1 MSGSILNLQVWS
13 EKRNVCTGQQSSLKT
28 AENTRNT
35 RRASDSQAGSA
46 QTYDPHG
53 TQRKDVRLCSNLLG
67 SNSHRSATDPDFVGL
82 SANIF
87 PFCGNP
93 CYTMEALT
101 SGGGQRKVWI
111 PSEVIDEMWRWIPT
125 TGARAIYLL
134 SWFYE
139 PASIL
144 ELSGKSLMDRGVVS
158 KTCDM
163 LESRGWMKMVRF
175 QGKLR
180 PTALVP
186 TQCQEVMATRLQ
198 EGFEMAFDRGDFL
211 AGKRLQWCLK
221 TDDYRLM
228 PARPVSRG
236 CLLPRDFNAP
246 ATMKEWPGSTDSR
259 ATTLTKMDRISRP
272 FQVSA
277 DVYRESSSETFAE
290 GAGNP
295 VGHMKRLRET

>member
-1 MSGSILNLQVWS
+1 M
-13 EKRNVCTGQQSSLKT
+13 
-28 AENTRNT
+28 
-35 RRASDSQAGSA
+35 
-46 QTYDPHG
+46 
-53 TQRKDVRLCSNLLG
+53 
-67 SNSHRSATDPDFVGL
+67 
-82 SANIF
+82 
-87 PFCGNP
+87 
-93 CYTMEALT
+93 
-101 SGGGQRKVWI
+101 WI

-221 TDDYRLM
+221 TDDYVANAGPPCFQRMPIDERLQCTRYYERVAKAV
-228 PARPVSRG
+228 PRLARHYLDKDGPY
-236 CLLPRDFNAP
+236 F
-246 ATMKEWPGSTDSR
+246 E
-259 ATTLTKMDRISRP
+259 TLSSLSQTYIE
-272 FQVSA
+272 
-277 DVYRESSSETFAE
+277 ESSSETFAE
-290 GAGNP
+290 GAGEP
-295 VGHMKRLRET
+295 SIGSYEEIEGDLKVFLEPPPKT